1 MTLNICYPIAGS
13 NKFTEISLRKYS
25 IPNYLAFYLGKYLP
39 HRPPAFSKMTDSDY
53 ITVLS
58 WCEDWTPEEV
68 YNMAY
73 KQSHLDHMLTWDEW
87 SENMQSL
94 PLPVRAEL
102 QRAITLHMDNGN
114 LQALRAYAFF
124 YEGIE
129 KLAKY
134 AFWVFIATTI
144 LLWIGS

>member
-1 MTLNICYPIAGS
+1 
-13 NKFTEISLRKYS
+13 LRKYS
-25 IPNYLAFYLGKYLP
+25 IPNTLALYLGKYLP
-39 HRPPAFSKMTDSDY
+39 TKTPSFSKMNDSDF

-68 YNMAY
+68 YNMDY
-73 KQSHLDHMLTWDEW
+73 KQSHLDYLLTWDEW
-87 SENMQSL
+87 SADMKSL

-124 YEGIE
+124 YEGTE

-134 AFWVFIATTI
+134 AFWVFIAIMI
-144 LLWIGS
+144 LLWIGR